1 MNERSMIL
9 GYVVCQ
15 LDEGCTT
22 CTAWKVT
29 FRGRWMD
36 KVKTVWE
43 WKFMAEA
50 RGRAFVGL
58 LQEQSPEN

>member
-1 MNERSMIL
+1 
-9 GYVVCQ
+9 
-15 LDEGCTT
+15 
-22 CTAWKVT
+22 
-29 FRGRWMD
+29 MD